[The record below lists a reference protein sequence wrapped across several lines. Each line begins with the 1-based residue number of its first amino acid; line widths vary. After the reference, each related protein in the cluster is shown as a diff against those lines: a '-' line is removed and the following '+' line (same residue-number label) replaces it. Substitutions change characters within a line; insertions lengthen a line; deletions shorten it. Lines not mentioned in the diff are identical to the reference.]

1 MSQTHFQ
8 GRFEVEFKYQ
18 LTDRPAFLKALLAF
32 NPEIMLEDNL
42 EQDRYFDTQDDALA
56 RAGKSL
62 AIRTMQPSGIQL
74 WIVKGPESDRC
85 EAVNINDA
93 DKAANML
100 LTMNYRQILV
110 ITKRRSI
117 YFIGPFHVT
126 LDHLAGIG
134 DFAELAIMTDDEA
147 RLPEFRQ
154 QLLALADQLGLS
166 PDAQEPRSYR
176 TLHMQAITPHNQRM
190 QLNDRQTRLA
200 HL

>member
-1 MSQTHFQ
+1 MSQAHFQ

-18 LTDRPAFLKALLAF
+18 LTDRPAFLKALLTL

-42 EQDRYFDTQDDALA
+42 EQDRYFDTPDDALA
-56 RAGKSL
+56 QAGKSL

-74 WIVKGPESDRC
+74 WIVKGPETDRC
-85 EAVNINDA
+85 EAVTINDA
-93 DKAANML
+93 DKAVSML

-134 DFAELAIMTDDEA
+134 DFAELAIMTDDEE
-147 RLPEFRQ
+147 RLPAFRQ

-166 PDAQEPRSYR
+166 PDAQERRSYR
-176 TLHMQAITPHNQRM
+176 TLYTRYMQAIHTTQIEDAT
-190 QLNDRQTRLA
+190 Q
-200 HL
+200 

>member
-1 MSQTHFQ
+1 MSQAHFQ

-18 LTDRPAFLKALLAF
+18 LTDRPAFLKALLAL

-42 EQDRYFDTQDDALA
+42 EQDRYFDTPDDALA
-56 RAGKSL
+56 QAGKSL

-74 WIVKGPESDRC
+74 LIVKGPEADRC
-85 EAVNINDA
+85 EAVTINDA
-93 DKAANML
+93 DKAVSML

-134 DFAELAIMTDDEA
+134 DFAELAIMTDDEE
-147 RLPEFRQ
+147 RLPAFRQ

-176 TLHMQAITPHNQRM
+176 ALYTRYMQAIHTTQPEDATQ
-190 QLNDRQTRLA
+190 
-200 HL
+200 

>member
-1 MSQTHFQ
+1 MSQAHFQ

-18 LTDRPAFLKALLAF
+18 LTDRPAFLKALLAL
-32 NPEIMLEDNL
+32 NPEIMLDDNL
-42 EQDRYFDTQDDALA
+42 ERDRYFDTPDDALA
-56 RAGKSL
+56 QAGKSL

-74 WIVKGPESDRC
+74 WIVKGPEKDRC
-85 EAVNINDA
+85 EAVTINDA
-93 DKAANML
+93 DKAVSML

-126 LDHLAGIG
+126 LDHLAEIG
-134 DFAELAIMTDDEA
+134 DFAELAIMTDDEE
-147 RLPEFRQ
+147 RLPAFRQ

-176 TLHMQAITPHNQRM
+176 ALYTRYMQAIHTTQPEDATQ
-190 QLNDRQTRLA
+190 
-200 HL
+200 

>member
-1 MSQTHFQ
+1 MSQAHFQ

-18 LTDRPAFLKALLAF
+18 LTDRPAFLKALLAL
-32 NPEIMLEDNL
+32 NPEIMLDDNL
-42 EQDRYFDTQDDALA
+42 ERDRYFDTPDDALA
-56 RAGKSL
+56 QAGKSL

-93 DKAANML
+93 DKAVSML

-126 LDHLAGIG
+126 LDHLAEIG

-176 TLHMQAITPHNQRM
+176 TLHMQAIHTTQPEDATQ
-190 QLNDRQTRLA
+190 
-200 HL
+200 

>member
-1 MSQTHFQ
+1 MSQAHFQ

-18 LTDRPAFLKALLAF
+18 LTDRPAFLKALLAL

-42 EQDRYFDTQDDALA
+42 EQDRYFDTPDDALA
-56 RAGKSL
+56 QAGKSL

-74 WIVKGPESDRC
+74 WIVKGPETDRC
-85 EAVNINDA
+85 EAVNINNA
-93 DKAANML
+93 DKAVSML

-134 DFAELAIMTDDEA
+134 DFAELAIMTDDEE
-147 RLPEFRQ
+147 RLPAFRQ

-176 TLHMQAITPHNQRM
+176 TLHMQAIHTTQPEDATQ
-190 QLNDRQTRLA
+190 
-200 HL
+200 

>member
-1 MSQTHFQ
+1 MSQAHFQ
-8 GRFEVEFKYQ
+8 GRFEVESKYQ
-18 LTDRPAFLKALLAF
+18 LTDRPAFLKALLAL

-42 EQDRYFDTQDDALA
+42 EQDRYFDTPDDALA
-56 RAGKSL
+56 QAGKSL

-74 WIVKGPESDRC
+74 WIVKGPEKDRC

-93 DKAANML
+93 DKAVSML

-134 DFAELAIMTDDEA
+134 DFAELAIMTDDEE
-147 RLPEFRQ
+147 RLPAFRQ

-176 TLHMQAITPHNQRM
+176 TLHMQAIHTTQAEDAT
-190 QLNDRQTRLA
+190 Q
-200 HL
+200 

>member
-1 MSQTHFQ
+1 MSQAHFQ

-18 LTDRPAFLKALLAF
+18 LTDRPAFLKALLAL

-42 EQDRYFDTQDDALA
+42 EQDRYFDTPDDALA
-56 RAGKSL
+56 QAGKSL

-74 WIVKGPESDRC
+74 WIVKGPETDRC
-85 EAVNINDA
+85 EAVNINNA
-93 DKAANML
+93 DKAVSML

-126 LDHLAGIG
+126 LDHLAEIG
-134 DFAELAIMTDDEA
+134 DFAELAIMTDDEE
-147 RLPEFRQ
+147 RLPAFRQ

-176 TLHMQAITPHNQRM
+176 TLYMQAIHTT
-190 QLNDRQTRLA
+190 QTEDA
-200 HL
+200 TQ

>member
-1 MSQTHFQ
+1 MSQAHFQ

-18 LTDRPAFLKALLAF
+18 LTDRPAFLKALLAL

-42 EQDRYFDTQDDALA
+42 EQDRYFDTPDDALA
-56 RAGKSL
+56 QAGKSL

-74 WIVKGPESDRC
+74 WIVKGPETDRC
-85 EAVNINDA
+85 EAVAINDA
-93 DKAANML
+93 DKAVSML

-134 DFAELAIMTDDEA
+134 DFAELAIMTDDEE
-147 RLPEFRQ
+147 RLPAFRQ

-176 TLHMQAITPHNQRM
+176 TLHMQAIHTTQPEDATQ
-190 QLNDRQTRLA
+190 
-200 HL
+200 

>member
-1 MSQTHFQ
+1 MSQAHFQ

-18 LTDRPAFLKALLAF
+18 LTDRPAFLKALLAL

-42 EQDRYFDTQDDALA
+42 EQDRYFDTPDDALA
-56 RAGKSL
+56 QAGKSL

-74 WIVKGPESDRC
+74 WIVKGPETDRC
-85 EAVNINDA
+85 EAVNINNA
-93 DKAANML
+93 DKAVSML
-100 LTMNYRQILV
+100 LTMNYRQILE

-126 LDHLAGIG
+126 LDHLDEIG
-134 DFAELAIMTDDEA
+134 DFAELAIMTDDEE
-147 RLPEFRQ
+147 RLPAFRQ

-176 TLHMQAITPHNQRM
+176 TLYMQAIHTTQAEDAT
-190 QLNDRQTRLA
+190 Q
-200 HL
+200 

>member
-1 MSQTHFQ
+1 MSQAHFQ

-18 LTDRPAFLKALLAF
+18 LTDRPAFLKALLAL

-42 EQDRYFDTQDDALA
+42 EQDRYFDTPDDALA
-56 RAGKSL
+56 QAGKSL

-74 WIVKGPESDRC
+74 WIVKGPEKDRC
-85 EAVNINDA
+85 EAVTINDA
-93 DKAANML
+93 NKAVSML
-100 LTMNYRQILV
+100 LTMNYRQILE

-134 DFAELAIMTDDEA
+134 DFAELAIMTDDEE
-147 RLPEFRQ
+147 RLPAFRQ

-176 TLHMQAITPHNQRM
+176 TLHMQAIHTTQPEDATQ
-190 QLNDRQTRLA
+190 
-200 HL
+200 